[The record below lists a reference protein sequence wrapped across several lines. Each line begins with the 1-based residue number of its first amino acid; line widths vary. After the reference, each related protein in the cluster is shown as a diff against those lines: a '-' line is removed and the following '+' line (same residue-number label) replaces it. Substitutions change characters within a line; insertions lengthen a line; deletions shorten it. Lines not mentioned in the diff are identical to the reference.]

1 MSKKCDY
8 CGKSTV
14 TGRSVSHAHN
24 VTART
29 FEPNLRRM
37 RAVVDGAI
45 RTVLICARC
54 LRSGKLVRPAS
65 RKVELSRVAA
75 DS

>member
-1 MSKKCDY
+1 MAKKCDY

-14 TGRSVSHAHN
+14 MGRSVSHAHN
-24 VTART
+24 VTSRT

-37 RAVVDGAI
+37 RAVVDGVT

-54 LRSGKLVRPAS
+54 LRSGKLVRPVS
-65 RKVELSRVAA
+65 RKAELARLATEG
-75 DS
+75 